1 MKIIK
6 ILLIV
11 SLLSL
16 IGACDII
23 DRPYEQD
30 GEVIVEP
37 TDNERRALLIEF
49 TGINCP
55 NCPAASKEAHRIIDK
70 YEGKVIGL
78 NIHASTLAKPNSAS
92 QPNFK
97 NSTSDE
103 IYASTNRPSLPG
115 GLISQ
120 FLVGD
125 AVSNST
131 VNWETEVADVISKNA
146 DIEIKITKTDK
157 FNFEIE
163 FFKELSSDLRIAAYF
178 TEFDYIGYQLD
189 GTTQIPDY
197 NHSYILRTSILGDLG
212 QDLNLT
218 NIIDKKL
225 SVQADIP
232 AIDAKWTAENL
243 RVVCFV
249 YDVSTRDVLQVNEIK
264 FIE

>member
-11 SLLSL
+11 TLLSF

-30 GEVIVEP
+30 GVIVVP
-37 TDNERRALLIEF
+37 NDNERRALLIEF

-55 NCPAASKEAHRIIDK
+55 NCPSASEEAHRIIDK
-70 YEGKVIGL
+70 YKGQVIGL
-78 NIHASTLAKPNSAS
+78 NIHASTLAKPNSPS
-92 QPNFK
+92 QPNFR
-97 NSTSDE
+97 NTTSDE
-103 IYASTNRPSLPG
+103 IYANTNRPSLPG

-131 VNWETEVADVISKNA
+131 VNWETEVAEVIAKNA
-146 DIEIKITKTDK
+146 DLEIKITKTDK
-157 FNFEIE
+157 LNFEIE
-163 FFKELSSDLRIAAYF
+163 FFNELNSELRIAAYF

-197 NHSYILRTSILGDLG
+197 KHDYILRTSILGDLG
-212 QDLNLT
+212 QDLNLS
-218 NIIDKKL
+218 NIVDNKL

-232 AIDAKWTAENL
+232 EIDAKWTAENL

-249 YDVSTRDVLQVNEIK
+249 YDVSTGDVLQVNEIK